1 MKGLKYPY
9 YLLVNAENKF
19 RQIIDHCECQS
30 NNTSKTSF
38 GTPTRTLIG
47 DRPQTAETNEEKL
60 LNSHKESDN
69 INTVNENNINN
80 DFDNYIDSR
89 VSKIDGTTENEN
101 KKNDETLTDA
111 NEILKE
117 LEKFDSEYQNGST
130 VNDPDAGRT
139 FSDSEI
145 RERNPFYQRYDST
158 RSLPHGITPHHSSE
172 HSTNA
177 FQQVKEKPKSN
188 GIRNDSIKMRRISRC
203 SSRFSQRRLSRMK
216 SHNLDVEV
224 ATYF

>member
-1 MKGLKYPY
+1 MKRLKYPY
-9 YLLVNAENKF
+9 YLLVNVENKF
-19 RQIIDHCECQS
+19 RQIIDHCECLS

-38 GTPTRTLIG
+38 GTPTLASTR
-47 DRPQTAETNEEKL
+47 DRPPTAETNEEKL
-60 LNSHKESDN
+60 LNSHKENNN
-69 INTVNENNINN
+69 INTVNENNTNN
-80 DFDNYIDSR
+80 NFNNYLDSR
-89 VSKIDGTTENEN
+89 VAKIDSTTENEN
-101 KKNDETLTDA
+101 KKTDETLTDA

-145 RERNPFYQRYDST
+145 QERNPFNQRYDST
-158 RSLPHGITPHHSSE
+158 RSLPHGITPHHSIE
-172 HSTNA
+172 QNTNA
-177 FQQVKEKPKSN
+177 FQQAKEKPKSN

-224 ATYF
+224 DSYF